1 MTLSYRIRALERSR
15 RQRPSIDRRPVTD
28 LLAPCYMDLHNDV
41 VTGQHSTYNLPGGR
55 GSCKSSFVS
64 LEMVEGIMNDPDANG
79 IVFRRTGATMRE
91 SVYEQIQWAIDEL
104 GVGNAWKGNVNPMRF
119 TYLPT
124 GQQIVFRGMD
134 DSSKLKSIKQRKGY
148 FKYIWFEE
156 FAEFQGP
163 NTIRSVLQSVQRGG
177 SDYRIFNTFN
187 PPLSMNSWANKYILI
202 PKKNAITFRTDYR
215 MIPPEWLG
223 EAFIEEAER
232 LKEVN
237 ENAYRHEYLGEA
249 IGTGGAVFPNVIQR
263 AIADEDVTNADYIYH
278 GNRIEYVE
286 RMKRELYGTFL
297 CYLHL
302 VWHDPYAYDKLLNRE
317 IIPYNSKKDAE
328 YRIAIDGSP
337 TDTCWNYLRHTA
349 RNFNVDYASIFTAI
363 KFVKAK
369 NDGVKIVEYRTAYT
383 LAEAL
388 LYQLFMHISAGEE
401 ALNGCTYADCELC
414 HKMFIK
420 DHGNKR
426 FCKEC
431 SKNHVRVAAY
441 RKKKKESAPHAQES
455 NP

>member
-28 LLAPCYMDLHNDV
+28 LLAPCYMELHNDV

-64 LEMVEGIMNDPDANG
+64 LEIVEGIMNDPDANG

-134 DSSKLKSIKQRKGY
+134 DSSKLKSIKLRKGY

-249 IGTGGAVFPNVIQR
+249 IGTGGTVFPNVIQR
-263 AIADEDVTNADYIYH
+263 AITEEEATNADYIYH
-278 GNRIEYVE
+278 GIDWGFSVDPCVVLKVGYCRKTDTIIVLDEIYKHRLTNQQLAEEIKARGFDQGSYLSPTFYADSAEPKSIADLVQHGISV
-286 RMKRELYGTFL
+286 RGAQKWPGSVLYGIKWLQSRRIVIDPERTPHTCEEFVSYEYESTKDGEFL
-297 CYLHL
+297 ADVPDKDNHCI
-302 VWHDPYAYDKLLNRE
+302 DAMRYAISPLLRGNNRVL
-317 IIPYNSKKDAE
+317 S
-328 YRIAIDGSP
+328 
-337 TDTCWNYLRHTA
+337 
-349 RNFNVDYASIFTAI
+349 
-363 KFVKAK
+363 
-369 NDGVKIVEYRTAYT
+369 
-383 LAEAL
+383 
-388 LYQLFMHISAGEE
+388 
-401 ALNGCTYADCELC
+401 
-414 HKMFIK
+414 
-420 DHGNKR
+420 
-426 FCKEC
+426 
-431 SKNHVRVAAY
+431 
-441 RKKKKESAPHAQES
+441 
-455 NP
+455 